1 MSNPEKKLN
10 KNLKTILLAALFAA
24 LEFVVTYLI
33 SFPIPIIQG
42 AYVNAGDTVLYLGAC
57 YIGGIWS
64 ALSAGIGSMLA
75 DIMLGSAIYAIP
87 TLIIKG
93 TMALVCSWIYRKK
106 SDLLGFFLS
115 SLAGGCIMV
124 AGYFIYECFLV
135 GVATAAL
142 SGPLNLLQLACSVV
156 LAVVLSL
163 PIKKI
168 RAAV

>member
-1 MSNPEKKLN
+1 M
-10 KNLKTILLAALFAA
+10 LAALFAA

-42 AYVNAGDTVLYLGAC
+42 AYVNAGDTVLYLGAS

-106 SDLLGFFLS
+106 SDLLGFFLG

-142 SGPLNLLQLACSVV
+142 SVPLNLLQLACSVV
-156 LAVVLSL
+156 LAVVLYL

>member
-75 DIMLGSAIYAIP
+75 DIAWFRHLRYSNADHQRNHGAG
-87 TLIIKG
+87 L
-93 TMALVCSWIYRKK
+93 LL
-106 SDLLGFFLS
+106 DLS
-115 SLAGGCIMV
+115 QK
-124 AGYFIYECFLV
+124 E
-135 GVATAAL
+135 
-142 SGPLNLLQLACSVV
+142 
-156 LAVVLSL
+156 
-163 PIKKI
+163 
-168 RAAV
+168 

>member
-1 MSNPEKKLN
+1 
-10 KNLKTILLAALFAA
+10 
-24 LEFVVTYLI
+24 
-33 SFPIPIIQG
+33 
-42 AYVNAGDTVLYLGAC
+42 
-57 YIGGIWS
+57 
-64 ALSAGIGSMLA
+64 MLA
-75 DIMLGSAIYAIP
+75 DVMLGSAIYAIP

-106 SDLLGFFLS
+106 SDLLGFFLG

-142 SGPLNLLQLACSVV
+142 SVPLNLLQLACSVV
-156 LAVVLSL
+156 LAVVLYL